1 MESELID
8 YKRELHLDID
18 ITSELEQVFSETAFF
33 SIVTEHL
40 QEASVLD
47 DAHDIFFLDT
57 AKGLRIDGYSWNPLE
72 STVCGIITL
81 LSLDRDHQERLI
93 QSEALKLAERVR
105 RFFEAAAH
113 PKFLSQCD
121 PSHDAHSLATFLQE
135 RAAEILKFRVIIL
148 TDYLLSDRV
157 KSIAIDP
164 ISDTKTSVEIWDL
177 NRLFSLAQ
185 SDTQTEPFVIGDD
198 FLGSEGL
205 PVFKGADLPSGATA
219 YIGVMPGEV
228 LANIYDEYG
237 QRLLEGNVRTF
248 LDFRG
253 NVNRGLRKTLVTEPE
268 NFFAYNNGITLTA
281 DSAVVRHE
289 KDISFIHSLKNLQI
303 VNGGQTTAAIYFAPR
318 ESGGV
323 QTSKG
328 LVPYRNIDL
337 SKVSVQLKL
346 TVFSE
351 TAQDEIDEYRANI
364 SNFANSQNSIQGSD
378 LVSNHPVHLNIER
391 LSRQIQMPRSETGLP
406 SKWFYER
413 TRGQYSTKLRALGG
427 AAANKFKQEYPKDQL
442 FTKTDMAKYMNTWR
456 MRPYIVK
463 KGAQANLKMLGPELV
478 KEYDADPVS
487 FEGGFYRELIS
498 QAILFK
504 LTDKAV
510 LKSDWYRTESGFK
523 AEAVTFGIALLRH
536 KLISES
542 RDINLEKIFNQQTL
556 SESMKE
562 TLVEVARIVREAIS
576 DPSFRRGV
584 SNPSE
589 FCKSE
594 NGWKLIQMLE
604 VDLSALSKDD
614 VVGKA
619 EIDEVKAEARDL
631 NKTSKSLNDFE
642 VAMSFGADYWKAL
655 ASFNLKRYRLED
667 IQVAVPSKCAIMLE
681 GRGRP
686 LSPKQ
691 LKAALRLSSEAE
703 EAGFTFVR

>member
-1 MESELID
+1 MESELIE

-33 SIVTEHL
+33 SIVTEQL
-40 QEASVLD
+40 QDASVLD
-47 DAHDIFFLDT
+47 DVQDIFFLDT
-57 AKGLRIDGYSWNPLE
+57 AKGRRIDGYSWNPLE
-72 STVCGIITL
+72 GTVCGIITL
-81 LSLDRDHQERLI
+81 LSPDQDRHERLI

-105 RFFEAAAH
+105 RFFEAAAL
-113 PKFLSQCD
+113 PKFLTQCD
-121 PSHDAHSLATFLQE
+121 PSHDAHSLATFLQD
-135 RAAEILKFRVIIL
+135 RADEILKFRIVIL
-148 TDYLLSDRV
+148 TDYVLSDRV

-164 ISDTKTSVEIWDL
+164 ISDTKTSVEMWDL
-177 NRLFSLAQ
+177 NRLYSLVQ

-198 FLGSEGL
+198 FLGAEGL
-205 PVFKGADLPSGATA
+205 PVFKGADLPNGATA

-228 LANIYDEYG
+228 LAEIYDEYG

-253 NVNRGLRKTLVTEPE
+253 GVNRGLRKTLVTEPE
-268 NFFAYNNGITLTA
+268 NFFAYNNGVTLTA

-289 KDISFIHSLKNLQI
+289 ENISFINGLENLQI

-323 QTSKG
+323 QTSNG
-328 LVPYRNIDL
+328 LTPYRSIDL
-337 SKVSVQLKL
+337 SKVSVQMKL

-351 TAQDEIDEYRANI
+351 TAQEEIDQYRANI

-378 LVSNHPVHLNIER
+378 LVSNHPIHLNIER

-427 AAANKFKQEYPKDQL
+427 SAASKFKQEYPKHQL
-442 FTKTDMAKYMNTWR
+442 FTKTDMAKYINTWR
-456 MRPYIVK
+456 MRPHIVK
-463 KGAQANLKMLGPELV
+463 KGAQANLKILGPELV
-478 KEYDADPVS
+478 KEYEADPVN
-487 FEGGFYRELIS
+487 FEGGFYRELIA

-504 LTDKAV
+504 VTDKAV
-510 LKSDWYRTESGFK
+510 LKSDWYQDESGFK
-523 AEAVTFGIALLRH
+523 AEAVTFGIAILRH
-536 KLISES
+536 KLVAKS

-556 SESMKE
+556 SESMRAA
-562 TLVEVARIVREAIS
+562 LVEAAHQVRKAINN
-576 DPSFRRGV
+576 PSFRGGV

-594 NGWKLIQMLE
+594 NGWKRIQTLE
-604 VDLSALSKDD
+604 VDLSSLSKDD

-619 EIDEVKAEARDL
+619 EREEAKSEARDL

-642 VAMSFGADYWKAL
+642 VAMSFGAGYWKAL
-655 ASFNLKRYRLED
+655 ASFNLKRYRLEE

-691 LKAALRLSSEAE
+691 LKAALKLSAEAE
-703 EAGFTFVR
+703 AAGFSFVK